1 MSISIHLIGKIFPEG
16 PVDSWWHCDL
26 RFEPIPKKV
35 HWENHLK
42 WEHEN
47 ISPRY
52 LNIVAKCCKDI
63 ITNSDSLWPF
73 PTWQF
78 PTSWMSHWKTAVSGE
93 QNMLTSS
100 NPTYIY
106 IWYITYWPAI
116 YIYVCD
122 TLLACMFSQT
132 KTNTFN
138 QMFFRGKICQLFRRV
153 HFREILSPFQ
163 RHQGLAP
170 RITFVVQHGSE
181 VQNVQISNAIWEDHP
196 RDSPTHQHVTLSR
209 PWWIAGRGPDES
221 VRILSD
227 HQSLSPQCWASQ
239 VRYIFSAEVKVEI
252 SSGNLTYR
260 WKVINFNQHES
271 TL

>member
-106 IWYITYWPAI
+106 IYMIHYLLACNIYIYIYIYICVWYITSLH
-116 YIYVCD
+116 V
-122 TLLACMFSQT
+122 F
-132 KTNTFN
+132 TNQN
-138 QMFFRGKICQLFRRV
+138 QHLQSNVLP
-153 HFREILSPFQ
+153 REDLSALSPRAF
-163 RHQGLAP
+163 
-170 RITFVVQHGSE
+170 
-181 VQNVQISNAIWEDHP
+181 
-196 RDSPTHQHVTLSR
+196 
-209 PWWIAGRGPDES
+209 
-221 VRILSD
+221 
-227 HQSLSPQCWASQ
+227 
-239 VRYIFSAEVKVEI
+239 
-252 SSGNLTYR
+252 
-260 WKVINFNQHES
+260 
-271 TL
+271 